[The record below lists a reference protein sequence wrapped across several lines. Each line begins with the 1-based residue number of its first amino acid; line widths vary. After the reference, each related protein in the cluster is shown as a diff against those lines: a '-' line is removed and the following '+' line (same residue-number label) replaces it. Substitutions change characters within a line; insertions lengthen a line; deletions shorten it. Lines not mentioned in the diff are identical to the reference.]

1 MKQAL
6 YTFYLSS
13 NIKIYSPFVRSVFKW
28 GQLLINYLVIIN
40 QLHILQS
47 QIFFSSSFCPSEI
60 SCNYQIFSA
69 QAVKSSFNAKETII

>member
-13 NIKIYSPFVRSVFKW
+13 NIKIYSPFVRFVFKW

-40 QLHILQS
+40 QLHIFQNQFFFLLFLFFWNLLQLS
-47 QIFFSSSFCPSEI
+47 DIFCSGSKICFS
-60 SCNYQIFSA
+60 
-69 QAVKSSFNAKETII
+69 NAKETII

>member
-40 QLHILQS
+40 QLHIFQNQFFFLLFLFFWNLLQLS
-47 QIFFSSSFCPSEI
+47 DIFCSGSKICFS
-60 SCNYQIFSA
+60 
-69 QAVKSSFNAKETII
+69 NAKETII